1 MGRPATPA
9 AAAAAAEAAVVAPAA
24 AAALAALVAC
34 HGQREGEFVH
44 IMHLNLRQL
53 HVERRDGRVSA
64 HQALR
69 IEVRL

>member
-34 HGQREGEFVH
+34 HGQRQGESVH
-44 IMHLNLRQL
+44 VNAETLLLWHA
-53 HVERRDGRVSA
+53 G
-64 HQALR
+64 
-69 IEVRL
+69 